1 MFARKVSL
9 QLKPHSIVAVTR
21 TIEQDIMPLLHTQ
34 QGFQDEIAF
43 VVPGVTEAVRV
54 SLWDQKEQADAYHC
68 STYLAVLRTLANV
81 VEGAPQVHPY
91 AASNSTFHKLVAHAA
106 I

>member
-9 QLKPHSIVAVTR
+9 QLKPHSIAAVTR

-34 QGFQDEIAF
+34 PGFQAEIAF

-54 SLWDQKEQADAYHC
+54 RGYPETLSPCCSDIKQHSCGNETQDGHKERAY
-68 STYLAVLRTLANV
+68 SA
-81 VEGAPQVHPY
+81 
-91 AASNSTFHKLVAHAA
+91 
-106 I
+106 